1 MMPAVL
7 FPEDLEGGGGGGV
20 EEDESLE
27 LEEFLEIFKFG
38 IANESADAT
47 DGPTDADLD
56 LGGGGDGLF
65 LVCSDGFITLSLNIS
80 DPLRAL

>member
-1 MMPAVL
+1 M
-7 FPEDLEGGGGGGV
+7 

-65 LVCSDGFITLSLNIS
+65 LVCSDGFIALSLNIS

>member
-1 MMPAVL
+1 MPVVL

-38 IANESADAT
+38 KANDSADAT
-47 DGPTDADLD
+47 DGPTDAVLD

-65 LVCSDGFITLSLNIS
+65 LVFSDDFIALSLNIS